1 MRATLLPV
9 VAALVLWLPA
19 AHAQTED
26 EEILEEST
34 ETTQPEP
41 RRQSK
46 RDEDLDDED
55 LDAQVFYSGMGIERV
70 STDYDNLGEATNLA
84 AILGFRVPTF
94 PWVGIEIDI
103 GQTIIPGEYREPDPG
118 SPGTPDVGCP
128 GITCVPGEPAT
139 PAEDGARDGD
149 QQEFAMQALGIGLAF
164 KSRGKFYVTGKY
176 AYRYIATSNDT
187 INEDRSSNGIAAGVG
202 YRWGRGLSGVE
213 LGYKELAKNVDS
225 IGLTFFIRTGAGR

>member
-1 MRATLLPV
+1 MRAILLPV
-9 VAALVLWLPA
+9 FAALVLWLPA

-34 ETTQPEP
+34 ENTQSEP
-41 RRQSK
+41 RQSS
-46 RDEDLDDED
+46 RDKDLDDED

-70 STDYDNLGEATNLA
+70 STDYDNLGDATNLS

-103 GQTIIPGEYREPDPG
+103 GQTIIPGEYSDPPAGTPG
-118 SPGTPDVGCP
+118 SGTCGGLLQPPCSGS
-128 GITCVPGEPAT
+128 E
-139 PAEDGARDGD
+139 AEAGKYAPDGD
-149 QQEFAMQALGIGLAF
+149 GQEFGMQALGIGLAF

-187 INEDRSSNGIAAGVG
+187 INEDRSGNGLAAGVG

-213 LGYKELAKNVDS
+213 LGYKELARNVDS
-225 IGLTFFIRTGAGR
+225 IGLTFFVRTGAGR

>member
-1 MRATLLPV
+1 MRATLLPIF
-9 VAALVLWLPA
+9 AALVLWLPA

-34 ETTQPEP
+34 ETTQPES
-41 RRQSK
+41 RRSK
-46 RDEDLDDED
+46 RDEELDDED
-55 LDAQVFYSGMGIERV
+55 LDAQVFYSGMSIERV
-70 STDYDNLGEATNLA
+70 STDYDNLGEATNLG

-103 GQTIIPGEYREPDPG
+103 GQTIIPGEYRDPDPG
-118 SPGTPDVGCP
+118 SEGTPDVNCP
-128 GITCVPGEPAT
+128 GPLCIPGEPAR
-139 PAEDGARDGD
+139 PAEQGAPDGD
-149 QQEFAMQALGIGLAF
+149 GQEFAMQALGIGLAF
-164 KSRGKFYVTGKY
+164 KSMGKFYVTGKY

-187 INEDRSSNGIAAGVG
+187 INEDRSGNGLSAGVG

-213 LGYKELAKNVDS
+213 LGYKELARNVDS